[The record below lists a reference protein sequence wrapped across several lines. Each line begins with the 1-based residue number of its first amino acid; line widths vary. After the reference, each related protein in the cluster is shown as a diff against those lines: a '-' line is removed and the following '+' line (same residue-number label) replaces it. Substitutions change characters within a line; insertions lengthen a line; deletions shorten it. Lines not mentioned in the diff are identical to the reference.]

1 MTTINQKIGKKIK
14 QLRKQAKMSQ
24 EDLAFEAKVDYSY
37 LNQIESGKKNPSVKR
52 ISDIAKALSVKIS
65 DIFN

>member
-1 MTTINQKIGKKIK
+1 
-14 QLRKQAKMSQ
+14 MSQ

-52 ISDIAKALSVKIS
+52 ISDIANALGVKMS